1 MGFVQVRS
9 FCSSKD
15 IINGREATG
24 GRRRC
29 FCRPAVQRVQQAPV
43 KQEGR
48 TTKQEGRAAHG
59 RGCARP
65 PAGPWRGPEACELM
79 DTSVSPS
86 ARPQGKGGG
95 ARHWEE
101 GRPAG
106 ALMHVPRECSHLG
119 NSSAKP
125 VNGTPTF
132 APRCI
137 LNKTDVVCCKRQAWN
152 VYRRN
157 LVTTQMSVKR
167 TDFAME
173 VLCNSEN

>member
-1 MGFVQVRS
+1 
-9 FCSSKD
+9 
-15 IINGREATG
+15 
-24 GRRRC
+24 
-29 FCRPAVQRVQQAPV
+29 
-43 KQEGR
+43 
-48 TTKQEGRAAHG
+48 
-59 RGCARP
+59 
-65 PAGPWRGPEACELM
+65 M

-86 ARPQGKGGG
+86 ARPQGKGGS

-106 ALMHVPRECSHLG
+106 AIMHVPRECSHLG

-132 APRCI
+132 APGVYLTKQMSRAV
-137 LNKTDVVCCKRQAWN
+137 KGRHEN

-157 LVTTQMSVKR
+157 LVTTQMSVNR